1 VGSRPLLTAVTG
13 TRILGVSGSLQASS
27 TNGALLRIARERV
40 GGDAELVVF
49 DALGDIPPFSPE
61 IALAPAAV
69 DAWSAL
75 VSSSDALLFATPE
88 YAHGLPGVLK
98 NALDWLVGSGELY
111 GKRVAILSAAPSAER
126 GAHARADLERTLC
139 AQGADVLASTTI
151 AVRAS
156 ARGHEEADAGIVAGV
171 DDALRVLIDA
181 AGAGPNDPTPTNV
194 APLRISSANP

>member
-1 VGSRPLLTAVTG
+1 LLTAVTA

-27 TNGALLRIARERV
+27 TNSALLRIARDRV

-61 IALAPAAV
+61 IVPAPAAV
-69 DAWSAL
+69 DGWCAL

-111 GKRVAILSAAPSAER
+111 GKRVAILSAAPSAQR
-126 GAHARADLERTLC
+126 GVHARADLERTLR
-139 AQGADVLASTTI
+139 AQGADVLASATI
-151 AVRAS
+151 AVPTS
-156 ARGHEEADAGIVAGV
+156 ARGNEGADAGVVAGV

-181 AGAGPNDPTPTNV
+181 VGAGPNDPTPTNV

>member
-1 VGSRPLLTAVTG
+1 VTA
-13 TRILGVSGSLQASS
+13 TRILGVSGSLQATS
-27 TNGALLRIARERV
+27 TNSALLRIARERV

-49 DALGDIPPFSPE
+49 DALRDIPPFSPE
-61 IALAPAAV
+61 IAPPPAAV
-69 DAWSAL
+69 DAWRAL

-126 GAHARADLERTLC
+126 GAHARADLERTLR
-139 AQGADVLASTTI
+139 AQGADVLASATI
-151 AVRAS
+151 AVPTS
-156 ARGHEEADAGIVAGV
+156 ARGNEEAEAGIVAGV

-181 AGAGPNDPTPTNV
+181 VGAEPFDRTPTNV
-194 APLRISSANP
+194 APLPGNSRVDVG